1 MVLDLIELD
10 FFHLVMELVEMFEID
25 MISSLHIDK
34 KKDVLILGKDPTQEL
49 EYTLTAE

>member
-10 FFHLVMELVEMFEID
+10 FFHLVMVEMFEVD

-34 KKDVLILGKDPTQEL
+34 KKDVLIFGKDPTQEL